1 MNQTTNSTMNCKTF
15 QEELMDLVLTADAV
29 PSVAAVAHMKACP
42 PCTDEYLSFQQTFSL
57 LDTWTAPEPS
67 PYFEQK
73 LAVRVREAQAEPR
86 MGWFERLATRLQLNT
101 GSSFRPAMAGALALA
116 MLVAGGSY
124 AGLSKVHLSQPVAAS
139 ATVNDLQILDR
150 NEQAFQQMD
159 ALQPD
164 DDATSQGADDSPAS
178 PTS

>member
-1 MNQTTNSTMNCKTF
+1 MKHATDPAMKCSTF
-15 QEELMDLVLTADAV
+15 QDELVDLVLTPDAV
-29 PSVAAVAHMKACP
+29 PSVAAVAHMKVCP
-42 PCTDEYLSFQQTFSL
+42 PCTTEYLSFQQTFSL

-67 PYFEQK
+67 PYFEQR
-73 LAVRVREAQAEPR
+73 LAVRMREAQSEPQ
-86 MGWFERLATRLQLNT
+86 MGWFEKLATRLQLNT
-101 GSSFRPAMAGALALA
+101 GAAFRPALVGALGLA

-124 AGLSKVHLSQPVAAS
+124 AGLSGGHVFQPVAAS

-150 NEQAFQQMD
+150 NEQALQQMD

-164 DDATSQGADDSPAS
+164 DDSTSQGADDSPAA

>member
-1 MNQTTNSTMNCKTF
+1 MKKTTNATMNCTTF
-15 QEELMDLVLTADAV
+15 QKELMDLVLTADAK
-29 PSVAAVAHMKACP
+29 PSVAAVAHMKICP
-42 PCTDEYLSFQQTFSL
+42 PCTNEYLSFQQTFSL

-67 PYFEQK
+67 PYFDQK
-73 LAVRVREAQAEPR
+73 LAVRVREVQAEPR
-86 MGWFERLATRLQLNT
+86 MGWLERLATRMQLNT
-101 GSSFRPAMAGALALA
+101 GSAFRPAMAGALGLA

-124 AGLSKVHLSQPVAAS
+124 AGLNGVHLFRPVAAS
-139 ATVNDLQILDR
+139 ATVKDLQILDR

-164 DDATSQGADDSPAS
+164 DDGTAQGADDNSGG

>member
-1 MNQTTNSTMNCKTF
+1 MKQTTNSTMNCKTF

-29 PSVAAVAHMKACP
+29 PSVAAAAHMKVCP
-42 PCTDEYLSFQQTFSL
+42 PCTSEYLSFQQTFSL

-67 PYFEQK
+67 PYFDQK
-73 LAVRVREAQAEPR
+73 LSVRVREVQAEPQ

-101 GSSFRPAMAGALALA
+101 GAAFRPAMAGALALA

-124 AGLSKVHLSQPVAAS
+124 AGLSGGHLLQPVAAS

-159 ALQPD
+159 ALQAD
-164 DDATSQGADDSPAS
+164 DESPSQGVDESPAS